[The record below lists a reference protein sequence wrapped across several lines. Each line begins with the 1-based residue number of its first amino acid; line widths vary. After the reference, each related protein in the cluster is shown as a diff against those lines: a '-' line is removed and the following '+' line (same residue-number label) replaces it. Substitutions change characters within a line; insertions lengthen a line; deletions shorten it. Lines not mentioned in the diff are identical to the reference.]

1 MRGKTILAVGGIVL
15 VLGACSTGGQVTVG
29 PPADPP
35 TTETQEGSTPPVA
48 STIPLA
54 ALPEQVAW
62 AACPDSDDYDV
73 EGWECGTIEVP
84 LDYDQPQGQTIT
96 IALTRAPATDQA
108 TRIGSLVVNP
118 GGPGGSGIE
127 AAHFLVDELPPNL
140 KARFDLVGFD
150 PRGVGDSTAVD
161 CIGDGAKDAEADLDP
176 TPDTEAEITAIVDQV
191 GASAQ
196 ACADAQGDLLPHVGT
211 MNSARDLDRI
221 REAVGDERLSY
232 VGFSYGT
239 SLGATYANLFPDKVR
254 ALVLDGAVDPSTG
267 VDGTGEQQGGS
278 YGDQD
283 FRESFDRF
291 AQACAAAESCSAGPD
306 ATKLLNE
313 VRAKVEQAPIAAP
326 TVEAEDGRKLT
337 IGLFETAVASALYDA
352 ASWPFLAVGLRDAA
366 AGDGSAMVGLA
377 DNLNRR
383 NSDGSW
389 ANLADAFRAIS
400 CADFPAR
407 PTAAEVKATYG
418 AVMGTGQDVAA
429 DAPNPSCLEW
439 PESSSPLAVV
449 SAADTETPIL
459 VIGTR
464 GDPATPYANAPAMA
478 AGLGDAVVLTWEGD
492 GHTAFPKTDCVN
504 EAVSRYLIDLE
515 APADGTTCP
524 AADGGGSAPA
534 SGTGGSAY
542 ALDRDMLRRQIE
554 EGFALNGT
562 PPDLAACIA
571 RPLAEDLP
579 EDQLVHF
586 FLGIDRAG
594 LQDTLENVA
603 AGCGGTFGS

>member
-73 EGWECGTIEVP
+73 KGWECGTIEVP
-84 LDYDQPQGQTIT
+84 LDYDQPQSQTIT
-96 IALTRAPATDQA
+96 IALTRAPATDKA

-232 VGFSYGT
+232 LGFSYGT

-254 ALVLDGAVDPSTG
+254 ALVL
-267 VDGTGEQQGGS
+267 
-278 YGDQD
+278 
-283 FRESFDRF
+283 
-291 AQACAAAESCSAGPD
+291 
-306 ATKLLNE
+306 
-313 VRAKVEQAPIAAP
+313 
-326 TVEAEDGRKLT
+326 
-337 IGLFETAVASALYDA
+337 
-352 ASWPFLAVGLRDAA
+352 
-366 AGDGSAMVGLA
+366 
-377 DNLNRR
+377 
-383 NSDGSW
+383 
-389 ANLADAFRAIS
+389 
-400 CADFPAR
+400 
-407 PTAAEVKATYG
+407 
-418 AVMGTGQDVAA
+418 
-429 DAPNPSCLEW
+429 
-439 PESSSPLAVV
+439 
-449 SAADTETPIL
+449 
-459 VIGTR
+459 
-464 GDPATPYANAPAMA
+464 
-478 AGLGDAVVLTWEGD
+478 
-492 GHTAFPKTDCVN
+492 
-504 EAVSRYLIDLE
+504 
-515 APADGTTCP
+515 
-524 AADGGGSAPA
+524 
-534 SGTGGSAY
+534 
-542 ALDRDMLRRQIE
+542 
-554 EGFALNGT
+554 
-562 PPDLAACIA
+562 
-571 RPLAEDLP
+571 
-579 EDQLVHF
+579 
-586 FLGIDRAG
+586 
-594 LQDTLENVA
+594 
-603 AGCGGTFGS
+603 

>member
-1 MRGKTILAVGGIVL
+1 MRGSTILAVGGIVL
-15 VLGACSTGGQVTVG
+15 VLGACSSGGQVTVG

-35 TTETQEGSTPPVA
+35 STETQEGSTPPVA
-48 STIPLA
+48 SSIPLA
-54 ALPEQVAW
+54 SLPQQVAW
-62 AACPDSDDYDV
+62 APCPDSDDYDV

-96 IALTRAPATDQA
+96 IALTRAPATDQS

-211 MNSARDLDRI
+211 MNSARDLDRV

-291 AQACAAAESCSAGPD
+291 ALACAVAESCSAGPD

-326 TVEAEDGRKLT
+326 TIEAEDGRKLT

-366 AGDGSAMVGLA
+366 AGDGSAMVKLA

-407 PTAAEVKATYG
+407 PTAAEVEATYG

-449 SAADTETPIL
+449 SAADTENPIL

-478 AGLGDAVVLTWEGD
+478 ADLGDAVVLTWEGD

-515 APADGTTCP
+515 APADGTICP
-524 AADGGGSAPA
+524 AADAERRRRPPAPVALPMRSTATCCAARSRKGSPSTEPRPTWPRA
-534 SGTGGSAY
+534 SLARWPRTFPRISSSTSSSGSMSPDSEGH
-542 ALDRDMLRRQIE
+542 LGQRRRRLRRH
-554 EGFALNGT
+554 L
-562 PPDLAACIA
+562 
-571 RPLAEDLP
+571 R
-579 EDQLVHF
+579 
-586 FLGIDRAG
+586 
-594 LQDTLENVA
+594 
-603 AGCGGTFGS
+603 